1 MSSNL
6 TTNLT
11 KYANLIV
18 NLGINVQKNQTVII
32 YAAVDQAPLARLIT
46 KAAYAKGAAEVL
58 VKWDDPVIDSEFLTN
73 ANSLRLQT
81 PYTFE
86 KQAAIE
92 LMNKKASRISIL
104 SNSPDAFKSVP
115 MKQLQ
120 AYKVGKTIIKQ
131 PVMKATMNNDI
142 SWLVVAAASP
152 EWAQLVYP
160 TEPVETATNHLW
172 QAIFAAT
179 RLDTANPKTS
189 WEEHIA
195 FLDNRAA
202 WLNANQFDALH
213 YHSANTDLTIGL
225 PANHVWKAAGDKDSS
240 GNSFIPNIPTEEVFT
255 APDNRRIDGTVAST
269 LPLSYNGQIVAGIQL
284 TFESGKIIAA
294 TADQGGELLASL
306 IDTDAGSHSLGE
318 VALVPE
324 NSPIA
329 LSKTI
334 FYNTLFDENASDHI
348 AIGAGYP
355 FNIQNGT
362 NLTPEQLAA
371 AGLNQSDVHVDFMI
385 GSKDMNITGITKT
398 QQEISIMQ
406 NGNWV

>member
-1 MSSNL
+1 MSSDL

-18 NLGINVQKNQTVII
+18 NLGVNVQPKQTIII
-32 YAAVDQAPLARLIT
+32 YAAVDQVQLTRLIT
-46 KAAYAKGAAEVL
+46 KAAYAKGAAEVII
-58 VKWDDPVIDSEFLTN
+58 KWDDPVIDREFLTN
-73 ANSLRLQT
+73 ADPIRLRT

-86 KQAAIE
+86 KQAATE

-104 SNSPDAFKSVP
+104 SNSPDAFKTVP
-115 MKQLQ
+115 TDQLQ
-120 AYKVGKTIIKQ
+120 AYKIGKTIIKQ

-160 TEPVETATNHLW
+160 TETVEDATNHLW
-172 QAIFAAT
+172 QTIFAAN
-179 RLDTANPKTS
+179 RLNTANPETS
-189 WEEHIA
+189 WAEHIA
-195 FLDNRAA
+195 FLDNQAA
-202 WLNANQFDALH
+202 WLNSNQFDALH
-213 YHSANTDLTIGL
+213 YQSANTDLTIGL
-225 PANHVWKAAGDKDSS
+225 PANHVWKAAGDKDRS
-240 GNSFIPNIPTEEVFT
+240 GNSFVPNMPTEEVFT

-269 LPLSYNGQIVAGIQL
+269 LPLSYNGQIINGIQL

-294 TADQGGELLASL
+294 TAKEGTELLTSL

-324 NSPIA
+324 DSPIA
-329 LSKTI
+329 QTKTI

-362 NLTPEQLAA
+362 NMTADQLAA

-398 QQEISIMQ
+398 QQEIPIMQ